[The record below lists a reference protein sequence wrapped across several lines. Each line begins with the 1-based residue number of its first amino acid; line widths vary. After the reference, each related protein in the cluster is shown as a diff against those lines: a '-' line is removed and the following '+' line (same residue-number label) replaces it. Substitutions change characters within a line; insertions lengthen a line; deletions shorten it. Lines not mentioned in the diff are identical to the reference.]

1 MTISY
6 NKTWEVMNGLE
17 ESFNRITTI
26 SQLAEDL
33 VEAVDNDDRQSII
46 DLSHAINAYVP
57 VYISQ
62 YDKASKRAWN
72 NTVGEVRK
80 IDNPYHVNDD
90 DLILE
95 DVKSQENEAC
105 FEALSRYNNLN
116 LSQE

>member
-33 VEAVDNDDRQSII
+33 VEAVNNDDRQSIV
-46 DLSHAINAYVP
+46 DLSHALNAYVP

-80 IDNPYHVNDD
+80 IDNPYHAKNDS
-90 DLILE
+90 LISE
-95 DVKSQENEAC
+95 DVKYQESEAC
-105 FEALSRYNNLN
+105 FEALSHYNNPDF
-116 LSQE
+116 S